1 MCLLYLLSSFYKHP
15 PDSLKK
21 TVLFLLNKM
30 LQLGDDLFHLNSMNQ
45 KHKRFAVCIEN
56 MWKDA
61 RFFEKIAIFAQ

>member
-56 MWKDA
+56 M
-61 RFFEKIAIFAQ
+61 